1 MNKFRGGAV
10 LCFVTLLIAGCSTSD
25 RSSEESGSATSMVQQ
40 SQSENGTTQI
50 DDSNLCDSMDSA
62 LLASSWGDYGVK
74 IANCGSVIAD
84 NGDDVFMLTFNDPAE
99 WEDLLLAL
107 GDIPVEE
114 AALYSFWR
122 LPLGVLSIGFTI
134 AEEDPNAFDQM
145 LIYFKNQKQT
155 VYDILPRDIA
165 YVINISDSTSKEE
178 YSEILNAR
186 IDEVSERVDVINL
199 NE

>member
-1 MNKFRGGAV
+1 MKTLRSSAV
-10 LCFVTLLIAGCSTSD
+10 LCLSILLIVGCSTSD
-25 RSSEESGSATSMVQQ
+25 RSSEESGASTSLAQE
-40 SQSENGTTQI
+40 SQNDNDTIPI

-74 IANCGSVIAD
+74 IASCGSVIAD
-84 NGDDVFMLTFNDPAE
+84 NGDDVFILTFNDPAE

-122 LPLGVLSIGFTI
+122 LPLGVLSIGFTV

-145 LIYFKNQKQT
+145 LIYFNNEKRT

>member
-1 MNKFRGGAV
+1 MKTLRSSAV
-10 LCFVTLLIAGCSTSD
+10 LCLSILLIVGCSTSD
-25 RSSEESGSATSMVQQ
+25 RSSQESGASTSLAQE
-40 SQSENGTTQI
+40 SQNDNDMIPI

-74 IANCGSVIAD
+74 IASCGSVIAD

-122 LPLGVLSIGFTI
+122 LPLGVLSIGFTV

-145 LIYFKNQKQT
+145 LIYFNNEKRT

>member
-1 MNKFRGGAV
+1 MQKFRCSAV
-10 LCFVTLLIAGCSTSD
+10 LCFATLLIGGCSTSD
-25 RSSEESGSATSMVQQ
+25 RSSEESGSATSLVQQ
-40 SQSENGTTQI
+40 SQSENGTTPI

-84 NGDDVFMLTFNDPAE
+84 NGDDVFILTFNDPAE
-99 WEDLLLAL
+99 WEDLLLVM
-107 GDIPVEE
+107 GDLPDEE
-114 AALYSFWR
+114 VARYAFWR

-134 AEEDPNAFDQM
+134 AEEDPNRFGQV
-145 LIYFKNQKQT
+145 LIYFNNQKQT

-178 YSEILNAR
+178 YSEIFNDR

>member
-1 MNKFRGGAV
+1 MQNFRGSAV
-10 LCFVTLLIAGCSTSD
+10 LCFAALLIGGCSTSD
-25 RSSEESGSATSMVQQ
+25 RSSEESGPATSLVQQ
-40 SQSENGTTQI
+40 SQSENGTTPI

-84 NGDDVFMLTFNDPAE
+84 SGDDVFILTFNDPAE
-99 WEDLLLAL
+99 WEDLLLVM
-107 GDIPVEE
+107 GDLPDGDV
-114 AALYSFWR
+114 ARYAFWR

-134 AEEDPNAFDQM
+134 AEEDPNRFGQV
-145 LIYFKNQKQT
+145 LIYFNNQKQT

-165 YVINISDSTSKEE
+165 YVIDISDSTSKEE

>member
-1 MNKFRGGAV
+1 MKKFRGSAV
-10 LCFVTLLIAGCSTSD
+10 LCFITLLIGGCSTSD
-25 RSSEESGSATSMVQQ
+25 RSSDQAGSATSLVQQ
-40 SQSENGTTQI
+40 SQSENGTTPI
-50 DDSNLCDSMDSA
+50 DDSNLCESMDSA

-84 NGDDVFMLTFNDPAE
+84 NGDDVFILTFNDPAE
-99 WEDLLLAL
+99 WEDLLLVM
-107 GDIPVEE
+107 GDLPDEDV
-114 AALYSFWR
+114 ARYAFWR

-134 AEEDPNAFDQM
+134 AEEDPNRFGQV
-145 LIYFKNQKQT
+145 LIYFNNQKQT